1 MPELPDVEHFRVVFA
16 RHAQGKTVGSVWS
29 DPTILRNAAP
39 EHVDDALRGRT
50 FQEPTRHG
58 KWLLGWTDGPCLLL
72 HFGMTGDLIWSG
84 DVPDRH
90 RHDRLVLVFVDGGEL
105 RYRNMRK
112 LGGAWLAHDRDDV
125 GGIVGALGPDALS
138 VSGRT
143 FLDRLSRRRGA
154 VKAVLMDQR
163 FVAGVGNLLADEI
176 LWQAGIHP
184 RRRVE
189 TLSSEDRQRLLAR
202 LRLVVRES
210 VRSYDYVSSKRRW
223 LSHVRGRPGARC
235 PRCGTPLQ
243 RTVVGGR
250 TTWFCPHDQT

>member
-1 MPELPDVEHFRVVFA
+1 V
-16 RHAQGKTVGSVWS
+16 
-29 DPTILRNAAP
+29 
-39 EHVDDALRGRT
+39 
-50 FQEPTRHG
+50 
-58 KWLLGWTDGPCLLL
+58 
-72 HFGMTGDLIWSG
+72 
-84 DVPDRH
+84 
-90 RHDRLVLVFVDGGEL
+90 
-105 RYRNMRK
+105 
-112 LGGAWLAHDRDDV
+112 
-125 GGIVGALGPDALS
+125 LGPDALS
-138 VSGRT
+138 VSART
-143 FLDRLSRRRGA
+143 FFDRLSPRRGA